1 LGTKAAHVRQL
12 MVDQRIEHR
21 QYTRDHG
28 EDPPDI
34 RDWKWSY

>member
-1 LGTKAAHVRQL
+1 

-28 EDPPDI
+28 EDAPDI
-34 RDWKWSY
+34 RDWTWPY